1 MRSTVVMM
9 GLLTNLLLGSSF
21 AAIVA
26 AGQAPQWD
34 GVRPTTVAESLRAD
48 GIGFSPMPTEPPEFE
63 MLKKRG
69 ANTFPPY
76 VCGFVTGDQGM
87 PNGRLKIRTFVLTQ
101 S

>member
-1 MRSTVVMM
+1 MM